1 MEDEEIEN
9 KLWYLVYRK
18 LEPILKQFQYNI
30 EITKPLTSIYNI
42 ELDWCDKKVL
52 RLVVF
57 PTVIK
62 IVPLIENREER
73 FVADFHNVELVRKA
87 LKLMKKST
95 CNRYKNIIKYYEK
108 IDKAEVKKQQIEKD
122 FVCEE

>member
-1 MEDEEIEN
+1 MEKEEIEY
-9 KLWYLVYRK
+9 KLWCLVHRK

-30 EITKPLTSIYNI
+30 DITNHKAYYTID
-42 ELDWCDKKVL
+42 LDWCDEKVL

-62 IVPLIENREER
+62 IVPLIEDREER
-73 FVADFHNVELVRKA
+73 FVANFHNVELVRKA

-95 CNRYKNIIKYYEK
+95 SNRYKNIIKYYEK
-108 IDKAEVKKQQIEKD
+108 MDKAEVKKQQIEKD

>member
-9 KLWYLVYRK
+9 KLWYLVHRK
-18 LEPILKQFQYNI
+18 LEPILNQFQYNI
-30 EITKPLTSIYNI
+30 DITNHKAYYAID
-42 ELDWCDKKVL
+42 LDWCDEKVL
-52 RLVVF
+52 SLVVT

>member
-30 EITKPLTSIYNI
+30 EITKPLTFIYNI

-52 RLVVF
+52 RLVVT
-57 PTVIK
+57 PKTIK
-62 IVPLIENREER
+62 IVPLIEDREER
-73 FVADFHNVELVRKA
+73 FVAVFHNVELVRKA
-87 LKLMKKST
+87 LKSMKKST

-108 IDKAEVKKQQIEKD
+108 MDKTEVKKQQIEKD